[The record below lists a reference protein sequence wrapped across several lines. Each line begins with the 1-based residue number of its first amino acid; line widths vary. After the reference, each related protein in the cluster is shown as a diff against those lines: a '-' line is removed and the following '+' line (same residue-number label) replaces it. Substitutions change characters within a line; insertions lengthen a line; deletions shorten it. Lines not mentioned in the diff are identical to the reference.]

1 MATSTN
7 LVLRTVY
14 LDATLEVALADQ
26 AQRCEMPKADV
37 FRQWLSR
44 GIRIARKGHRAHA
57 ALPEQTEPLILHTV
71 YLDAGQDDVLRVKA
85 FDRNVPKNDVLREYL
100 HLGRSVSHD

>member
-1 MATSTN
+1 MPTSTN

-14 LDATLEVALADQ
+14 LDEALDGAIANQ
-26 AQRCEMPKADV
+26 AQRASMTKADV

-44 GIRIARKGHRAHA
+44 GIRIARKGVQLRET
-57 ALPEQTEPLILHTV
+57 LPKPTAPLILHTV
-71 YLDAGQDDVLRVKA
+71 YLDAGQDDVLRVRA
-85 FDRNVPKNDVLREYL
+85 FDRHVPKNDVLREYL